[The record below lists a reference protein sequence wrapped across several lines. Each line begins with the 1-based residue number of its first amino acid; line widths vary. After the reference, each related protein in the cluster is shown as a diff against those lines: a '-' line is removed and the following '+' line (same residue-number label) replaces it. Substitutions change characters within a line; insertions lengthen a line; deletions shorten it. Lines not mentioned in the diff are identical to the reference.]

1 LFSRLAK
8 EIVGARQLVR
18 QDGGRL
24 AQIAGRNWSTSY
36 VSSNHEFPALPDG
49 ISWYII
55 SAMIDRQTDIR
66 LVRNA
71 LRRSRVVALLGPRQ
85 CGKTTLAR
93 QFVAADSVNYF
104 DLEDPGGVARLTE
117 PNTAL
122 RPLKGLVVIDEIQ
135 RRPELFPLL
144 RVLAD
149 RKPLPARFLI
159 LGSAAPDLLSQ
170 SSETLAGR
178 LETVLLEGFRLGDL
192 GPRAQGRL
200 WLRGGFPLAYT
211 ARSEGD
217 SVAWR
222 RQFLQTF
229 LERDIPQLG
238 IQIPAAA
245 LRRFWN
251 MLAHYHAQTWNG
263 AELARALAVSES
275 TVRRYLD
282 LLTGVFM
289 LRQLPPWF
297 ENLSKRQVKAPKV
310 FVRDSGLLHALL
322 GIANQRDLELHP
334 KVGASWEGYA
344 VEEVLKALQP
354 DEAYY
359 WATHQGAEIDLVL
372 FKHGRRLGVE
382 CQRQDAPTLTP
393 SMRIALNDL
402 NLDRLVV
409 VYPGKRRYALSDQ
422 VEVIPLVEM
431 VAAVGGAASLFKK
444 PRR

>member
-1 LFSRLAK
+1 MI
-8 EIVGARQLVR
+8 EV
-18 QDGGRL
+18 
-24 AQIAGRNWSTSY
+24 
-36 VSSNHEFPALPDG
+36 
-49 ISWYII
+49 
-55 SAMIDRQTDIR
+55 MIDRQAD
-66 LVRNA
+66 VRRVRTA

-93 QFVAADSVNYF
+93 QFVPADSVNYF
-104 DLEDPGGVARLTE
+104 DLEDPQSVARLSE

-122 RPLKGLVVIDEIQ
+122 RPLKGLVVVDEIQ

-149 RKPLPARFLI
+149 RQPLPARFLI
-159 LGSAAPDLLSQ
+159 LGSASPDLLSQ

-178 LETVLLEGFRLGDL
+178 LETVHLEGFRLADL
-192 GPRAQGRL
+192 GPNAQGRL

-211 ARSEGD
+211 ARSEAD
-217 SVAWR
+217 SLAWR

-238 IQIPAAA
+238 IRIPAVA

-297 ENLSKRQVKAPKV
+297 ENLGKRQVKAPKV

-334 KVGASWEGYA
+334 KVGASWEGFA
-344 VEEVLKALQP
+344 LEEVLKALRP
-354 DEAYY
+354 DDAYY
-359 WATHQGAEIDLVL
+359 WARHQGAELDLVL
-372 FKHGRRLGVE
+372 FKHGRRLGIE
-382 CQRQDAPTLTP
+382 CKRMDAPTLTP

-402 NLDRLVV
+402 KLDRLVV
-409 VYPGKRRYALSDQ
+409 VYPGERRYPLADR
-422 VEVIPLVEM
+422 VEVIPLVEL
-431 VAAVGGAASLFKK
+431 VGSEGDPASLFKK